1 MQLYFKFRVTKRE
14 SARSEVAEG
23 PDFAGVRRPQLEK
36 EEINRNPTT
45 EMAPSEEPNQGLSM
59 QW

>member
-1 MQLYFKFRVTKRE
+1 M
-14 SARSEVAEG
+14 AEG

-45 EMAPSEEPNQGLSM
+45 EMAPSEEPNQGLCM
-59 QW
+59 HW